1 MIPRIAA
8 AVMVWFAVA
17 TTAAPQP
24 APPRAADLFLARLT
38 RLVSPL
44 SESPLRTRFSG
55 DDVFFESVGLR
66 VPAGELSLAGRLRI
80 DPSTGGFEGELER
93 LGVADRF
100 ELTHA
105 ARIRG
110 APDGTIELEG
120 LELSGPSG
128 GVALEATLDPRG
140 RLSASA
146 RLRGADLQAL
156 GLLFT
161 EHPPAS
167 GRATADAAVDGTW
180 TAAILR
186 LAGNLDPGPGAP
198 PLEGLSV
205 QALWA
210 SGDLTVTR
218 CEGRLGGSPFRIRGR
233 VEHFTRGGE
242 DARFDLTLSGEH
254 LLLARTE
261 ETLLRGDVDLHLLGP
276 FTRPALSGRVVLTE
290 GRYEGRWPQQNV
302 GGLLTRPSG
311 GEPRRLDLFA
321 LRLHPWREAVLDVE
335 VAAREPLRIVTPA
348 VRIAARPDLRLTG
361 TGAAPLPIGRVDFT
375 PGVLAL
381 PGGRLEVASGTLR
394 FQPPDPTRP
403 TLEVIGS
410 GRMQGYEVGLAAEGP
425 FDEPRVTLSSYPV
438 LGHEELLLL
447 VLTGRNPR
455 AVRPADAERSRNFD
469 VAVALGKDMLSRLG
483 GADRSAETT
492 PSVVERFHVEVGRN
506 ITRTGDETVH
516 VLFRVA
522 DGVVRP
528 GDTLYLTG
536 ERDLWGYYNG
546 GVRIAFRFP

>member
-1 MIPRIAA
+1 MVALIAFILLMAVPA
-8 AVMVWFAVA
+8 ASRDAGRA
-17 TTAAPQP
+17 TV
-24 APPRAADLFLARLT
+24 DMFLARLT
-38 RLVSPL
+38 QLLSPL

-55 DDVFFESVGLR
+55 DEVVFESVGLR
-66 VPAGELSLAGRLRI
+66 VPAGELSLAGRLRV
-80 DPSTGGFEGELER
+80 DPSTGGFAGEIER
-93 LGVADRF
+93 LRVNHRF

-105 ARIRG
+105 ARIHG
-110 APDGTIELEG
+110 APDGMISVEG

-128 GVALEATLDPRG
+128 EVVLEGTLDPAG

-146 RLRGADLQAL
+146 RLRGADLYAL

-180 TAAILR
+180 AAAILR
-186 LAGNLDPGPGAP
+186 LAGRLDPGSGSP
-198 PLEGLSV
+198 PVEGLSV

-218 CEGRLGGSPFRIRGR
+218 CEGRLGGSPFRAAGR
-233 VEHFTRGGE
+233 VHHLAPALEN
-242 DARFDLTLSGEH
+242 ARFELALTGEH
-254 LLLARTE
+254 LLLVRTE
-261 ETLLRGDVDLHLLGP
+261 DMLLRGDVDLRLLGP
-276 FTRPALSGRVVLTE
+276 FTRPELSGRVVLTE
-290 GRYEGRWPQQNV
+290 GRYEGGWRQQNV

-311 GEPRRLDLFA
+311 GDPRRLELFA
-321 LRLHPWREAVLDVE
+321 LRLSPWRDAVLDVE
-335 VAAREPLRIVTPA
+335 VGAREPLRVVTPA
-348 VRIAARPDLRLTG
+348 VRIAARLDMRLTG
-361 TGAAPLPIGRVDFT
+361 TGASPVPIGRVDFE

-381 PGGRLEVASGTLR
+381 PGGRLEVGSGTLR

-403 TLEVIGS
+403 TIEVIGS

-469 VAVALGKDMLSRLG
+469 VAVALGKDMLSRMG
-483 GADRSAETT
+483 GEDRSAETT
-492 PSVVERFHVEVGRN
+492 PSVVERFQMEVGRN
-506 ITRTGDETVH
+506 VTRTGDETVY

-522 DGVVRP
+522 DGVVRS

-536 ERDLWGYYNG
+536 ERDVWGYYNG